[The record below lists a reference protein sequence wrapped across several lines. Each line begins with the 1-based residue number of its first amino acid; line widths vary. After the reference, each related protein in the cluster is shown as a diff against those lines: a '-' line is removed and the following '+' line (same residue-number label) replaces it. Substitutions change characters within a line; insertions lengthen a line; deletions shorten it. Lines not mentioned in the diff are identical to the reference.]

1 MKIYNIF
8 LLLVII
14 FYLFD
19 KEEARRTTTKKV
31 TTTTT
36 KLLTTTTKYKNSSI
50 PCSSNGKNV
59 NGSCYC
65 YFGYSG
71 SNCSLGS
78 YSKNTK
84 K

>member
-36 KLLTTTTKYKNSSI
+36 KLITTTKYKNSSI
-50 PCSSNGKNV
+50 PCSSNGKNI